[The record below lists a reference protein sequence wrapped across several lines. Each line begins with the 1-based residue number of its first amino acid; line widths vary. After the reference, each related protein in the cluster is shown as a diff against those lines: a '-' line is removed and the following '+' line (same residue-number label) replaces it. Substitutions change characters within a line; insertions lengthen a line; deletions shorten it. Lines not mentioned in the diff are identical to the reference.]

1 MYLCA
6 GPALLN
12 TGLTHTD
19 VDVRTVLEILLMA
32 VWLML
37 PAYLPNSAA
46 VVIGGGP
53 PIDGGRM
60 FRGDRLLG
68 DGKTWRGTAGGILAG
83 AVLAAIMNRLLP
95 LMEGVIAVD
104 LFSFPIV
111 AMIGL
116 PAGALLG
123 DMTASFIKRRSGRE
137 RGAPFPGLDQLDFV
151 VGSLGLTAVLA
162 WDWLAGVLTLEI
174 LAVILVVTPLLH
186 VTVNVVGYRLGLK
199 DEPW

>member
-1 MYLCA
+1 
-6 GPALLN
+6 
-12 TGLTHTD
+12 
-19 VDVRTVLEILLMA
+19 VDVLTVLEILLTA
-32 VWLML
+32 IWLML

-46 VVIGGGP
+46 VVTGGGP

-83 AVLAAIMNRLLP
+83 AVLATIMNRLLP
-95 LMEGVIAVD
+95 VVEGILAVD
-104 LFSFPIV
+104 LFSFPLA
-111 AMIGL
+111 AMISL

-123 DMTASFIKRRSGRE
+123 DMAASFIKRRSGRE

-162 WDWLAGVLTLEI
+162 WGWLARVLTLEV

-186 VTVNVVGYRLGLK
+186 VTVNVVGYHLGLK